1 MHAYDGRTGE
11 SLWVFQVGRNGP
23 AGAIG
28 PASGPVISYEVGGR
42 QFIAALMDR
51 DLWAF
56 ALDGKLAPRAP
67 AGPPPTEQPF
77 VALVETVSN
86 VRLGTVITQTNP
98 DSGVNEPWHDEYG
111 VRPTRVIVKSGTMV
125 TWTNTGRMAHTM
137 TARGGAWST
146 GSIKP
151 GESATLSFDQPGTYT
166 YICKEHPW
174 SIGQLIVE

>member
-1 MHAYDGRTGE
+1 
-11 SLWVFQVGRNGP
+11 
-23 AGAIG
+23 
-28 PASGPVISYEVGGR
+28 
-42 QFIAALMDR
+42 
-51 DLWAF
+51 
-56 ALDGKLAPRAP
+56 
-67 AGPPPTEQPF
+67 
-77 VALVETVSN
+77 
-86 VRLGTVITQTNP
+86 VITQNNP

>member
-1 MHAYDGRTGE
+1 M
-11 SLWVFQVGRNGP
+11 
-23 AGAIG
+23 
-28 PASGPVISYEVGGR
+28 ISYEVGGR
-42 QFIAALMDR
+42 QFVAALMDR

-67 AGPPPTEQPF
+67 EGPPPAEQGF
-77 VALVETVSN
+77 VSPVETVSN
-86 VRLGTVITQTNP
+86 VRLGTVITQNNP

-111 VRPTRVIVKSGTMV
+111 VRPTRVKVKSGTTV

-151 GESATLSFDQPGTYT
+151 GESATLSFNQPDTYT
-166 YICKEHPW
+166 YICQEHPW